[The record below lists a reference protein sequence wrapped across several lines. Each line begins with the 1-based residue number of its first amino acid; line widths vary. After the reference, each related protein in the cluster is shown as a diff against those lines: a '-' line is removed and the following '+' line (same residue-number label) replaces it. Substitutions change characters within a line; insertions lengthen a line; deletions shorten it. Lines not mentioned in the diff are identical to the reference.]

1 MDTLGDLFR
10 YLKIYRRY
18 IGRRMYIIFVLSAF
32 TAFASSFGIALLL
45 PLLRASE
52 TSGGRPEDM
61 GTAEQWLY
69 DLLTWMGIAE
79 SMGGI
84 LAFIAVVFVGKG
96 LLMFVQSGYKGYLQ
110 AQLLRE
116 LKARLFDAYT
126 GMEHRYYIRNNTG
139 HFINVINGQVGG
151 FFGSFNSLV
160 GFLTTVLT
168 TLAYFGAA
176 LAITWKFSLLA
187 IGIGLGILFLFKYL
201 NTYVRTLSREKSHE
215 MSHLNKLLVQTL
227 QSLKYV
233 VSTNQTA
240 HLRSRIMESIRRLT
254 GYIFHQNVASAFT
267 GAIREPASVLLIVG
281 IISLQVVV
289 LREPIAP
296 IFVALLLFHRGMQTV
311 ISVQQKWQ
319 ATMDAIG
326 SVEMVDNEFDT
337 VLAHQE
343 EREGEVLGP
352 LSEGIEFDDVHFAYN
367 DEDGDV
373 LHNVNITVPANQTVA
388 LVGESGAG
396 KSTLVD
402 MMTLMLPP
410 CTGEIR
416 IDGVPHN
423 EIDFDSW
430 RDQIGYVSQETV
442 VFDDTVANN
451 ISLWQGDIEEDPALR
466 EKVMDAARRAHADH
480 FIRDLPNGYQTVVG
494 DRGVRLSGGQRQRL
508 FVARELFKQ
517 PNLLLLDE
525 ATSDLDTASEQHIQ
539 SSIDALQGEVTVVI
553 IAHRL
558 STVKNADRVYVLDEG
573 RVIEAGAYHEL
584 RSRENGQFREMVEMQ
599 SL

>member
-10 YLKIYRRY
+10 YLRIYRRY
-18 IGRRMYIIFVLSAF
+18 IGRRMYIIFVLSALS
-32 TAFASSFGIALLL
+32 AFASSFGIALLL
-45 PLLRASE
+45 PLLRASQ

-69 DLLTWMGIAE
+69 DLLAWMGIAE

-96 LLMFVQSGYKGYLQ
+96 LLLFTQNGYKGYLQ

-116 LKARLFDAYT
+116 LKAQLFDAYS
-126 GMEHRYYIRNNTG
+126 GMDHRYYIRKNTG
-139 HFINVINGQVGG
+139 HFINVINGQVSG
-151 FFGSFNSLV
+151 FFSSFNNLIA
-160 GFLTTVLT
+160 FLTKVLT
-168 TLAYFGAA
+168 TLAYFAVA
-176 LAITWKFSLLA
+176 LAITWKFTALA
-187 IGIGLGILFLFKYL
+187 IGVGLGILFLFKYL
-201 NTYVRTLSREKSHE
+201 NAYVRELSREKSQE

-233 VSTNQTA
+233 VSTNQTT

-254 GYIFHQNVASAFT
+254 GYIFRQNVASAFT

-289 LREPIAP
+289 FQAPIAP
-296 IFVALLLFHRGMQTV
+296 IFVALLLFHRGMQAV
-311 ISVQQKWQ
+311 IGVQSSWQSV
-319 ATMDAIG
+319 MDKIG
-326 SVEMVDNEFDT
+326 SVEMVNDEFNN
-337 VLAHQE
+337 VLDHQE
-343 EREGEVLGP
+343 NREGEVLGS
-352 LSEGIEFDDVHFAYN
+352 LSEGIEFRNVHFAYN

-373 LHNVNITVPANQTVA
+373 LHDINITVPANESIA

-402 MMTLMLPP
+402 MMTLMLSPRA
-410 CTGEIR
+410 GEIR
-416 IDGVPHN
+416 IDGVSHTDV
-423 EIDFDSW
+423 DFNSW

-480 FIRDLPNGYQTVVG
+480 FIRDMPNGYQTVVG
-494 DRGVRLSGGQRQRL
+494 DRGVRLSGGQKQRL

-517 PNLLLLDE
+517 PNVLLLDE

-539 SSIDALQGEVTVVI
+539 DSIDALQGEVTVVI

-558 STVKNADRVYVLDEG
+558 STVKNADRVYVLDQG
-573 RVIEAGAYHEL
+573 RVIEAGSYHEL
-584 RSRENGQFREMVEMQ
+584 RSREGGEFREMVEMQ